1 MAILVGLIA
10 FGIGWFICPIYDAWK
25 EQSQNK
31 PEIDKD
37 GYSSYEILESGPN
50 YSQLN
55 NVKPRSIADV
65 INEHI
70 ELENYE

>member
-25 EQSQNK
+25 ELSQNK

-37 GYSSYEILESGPN
+37 GYSSYEILKSGPN
-50 YSQLN
+50 YSQFD

-70 ELENYE
+70 KLENYE

>member
-50 YSQLN
+50 YSQFDNYQPESLEDIIGKN
-55 NVKPRSIADV
+55 NKIK
-65 INEHI
+65 
-70 ELENYE
+70 NYE